1 METYK
6 NKYLNEKNPNIL
18 KTAKVIKETIL
29 RMKTYAINIVSMN
42 KVSPPPNTTNE
53 VSLSNHNL

>member
-18 KTAKVIKETIL
+18 KTANVIKETIL